1 MILLKQTKNKFIHQD
16 IFKSIKT
23 KKMKKLYIPIIF
35 FLGLGLN
42 AFSQG
47 KSVKSTNSE
56 IATEKSARELRG
68 DKHYFVYSF
77 DKAIDAYK
85 NEKELSLEGQ
95 RKLAKSYYYMND
107 NVKSQEAY
115 AKLINM
121 PGGNNSEDYYNY
133 AMVLRTDG
141 KYDESDKMMDKFS
154 EASPTDLRAIDYKL
168 NKSNLGNLLLDNGK
182 FGVQAL
188 NVNTE
193 AEDFGPSF
201 YKNKVVFTSTRTSKL
216 MPKKS
221 NRDNKPFLNIYVSEV
236 DQNQLKK
243 PEIFDKSL
251 NGKMNEGPASFN
263 KEGTF
268 MAYTEN
274 NYDLKKKE
282 LIVKLEIYFRT
293 SVDGKWSKP
302 ESFILN
308 SKEYSVGHPALSSDG
323 KTMYFAS
330 DMPGGFGGSDLYKIT
345 KSEDGT
351 WSKAE
356 NLGKKI
362 NTEGNEMFPFYEETS
377 KTLYFS
383 SNGRFGLGGLDI
395 FYSSI
400 NGTEFNNPTNAGNPL
415 NTQYD
420 DFAMIVDGQ
429 TNKGYFSSN
438 RTGGSGDD
446 DIYSVSLL
454 SNKQIQGIA
463 KNVSG
468 KSIPKAFITL
478 RDEKGNIIDT
488 LTTNDDGAFLF
499 DVEANKNFKLT
510 GNKKLYKEG
519 ENVANTLGKEQIVIA
534 DVILLKDEPI
544 AAVETAKTDLGKVL
558 KLNNIYFDLD
568 KFNIR
573 ADAEPELNK
582 IIKAMNE
589 NPTMVVEL
597 ISHTDCRET
606 AEYNQILSD
615 KRAKS
620 SVEYI
625 QKRITKPSRI
635 SGKGYGKTKLVNSCE
650 CDDKIVSQCSD
661 EEHQKN
667 RRTEFIL
674 IK

>member
-1 MILLKQTKNKFIHQD
+1 
-16 IFKSIKT
+16 
-23 KKMKKLYIPIIF
+23 MKKLYIPIVI
-35 FLGLGLN
+35 FLGIGLN

-47 KSVKSTNSE
+47 KSVESTNTNND
-56 IATEKSARELRG
+56 IATEKSKRELRG

-77 DKAIDAYK
+77 DKAIDNYK
-85 NEKELSLEGQ
+85 NENELSLEGQ

-107 NVKSQEAY
+107 NIKSEEAY
-115 AKLINM
+115 AKLISM
-121 PGGNNSEDYYNY
+121 PGGNLSEDYYNY

-141 KYDESDKMMDKFS
+141 KYDESNKMMDKFS
-154 EASPTDLRAIDYKL
+154 EATPNDLRTIDYKL
-168 NKSNLGNLLLDNGK
+168 NKSNLGNLLADNGK
-182 FGVQAL
+182 FSVKHL
-188 NVNTE
+188 TVNTE

-201 YKNKVVFTSTRTSKL
+201 YKNKIVFTSSRTTKM

-236 DQNQLKK
+236 DQDQLKK
-243 PEIFDKSL
+243 PEVFDKSL
-251 NGKMNEGPASFN
+251 NGKMNDGPASFN

-282 LIVKLEIYFRT
+282 LIVNLEIYFRT
-293 SVDGKWSKP
+293 STDDKWSKP

-308 SKEYSVGHPALSSDG
+308 SKEYSVGQPALSQNG
-323 KTMYFAS
+323 NTMYFTS
-330 DMPGGFGGSDLYKIT
+330 DMPGGFGGTDLYKVT
-345 KSEDGT
+345 KDEKGV

-356 NLGKKI
+356 NLGNKI
-362 NTEGNEMFPFYEETS
+362 NTEGDEMFPFYEETS
-377 KTLYFS
+377 GTLYFS

-395 FYSSI
+395 FIASA
-400 NGTEFNNPTNAGNPL
+400 NGSQFNGATNAGTPL

-420 DFAMIVDGQ
+420 DFAMIVDGK

-438 RTGGSGDD
+438 RVGGSGDD
-446 DIYSVSLL
+446 DIYSVDLL
-454 SNKQIQGIA
+454 SNKRIIGIA
-463 KNVSG
+463 KNKSG
-468 KSIPKAFITL
+468 KSIPGALITL
-478 RDEKGNIIDT
+478 LNDKGNVIDT
-488 LTTNDDGAFLF
+488 VTTKADGAFLF
-499 DVEANKNFKLT
+499 DVETNKNFKLT
-510 GNKKLYKEG
+510 GNKESYKEG
-519 ENVANTLGKEQIVIA
+519 ENVANTLGKELIVTA
-534 DVILLKDEPI
+534 DVILLKDEQ
-544 AAVETAKTDLGKVL
+544 VVTEVTKTDLGKIL

-568 KFNIR
+568 KYNIR
-573 ADAEPELNK
+573 PDAEPELNK

-606 AEYNQILSD
+606 IEYNQILSD

-625 QKRITKPSRI
+625 QKRISKPSRI
-635 SGKGYGKTKLVNSCE
+635 SGKGYGKSQLTNSCE
-650 CDDKIVSQCSD
+650 CDEKIVSQCSD

>member
-1 MILLKQTKNKFIHQD
+1 
-16 IFKSIKT
+16 
-23 KKMKKLYIPIIF
+23 MKKLYIPIIL

-42 AFSQG
+42 AYSQG
-47 KSVKSTNSE
+47 KSINTGNSN

-77 DKAIDAYK
+77 DKAIDSYK
-85 NEKELSLEGQ
+85 NEKEISLEGQ

-107 NVKSQEAY
+107 NVKSEEAY

-121 PGGNNSEDYYNY
+121 PGGNNSEDYYNF
-133 AMVLRTDG
+133 AMVLRSDG

-168 NKSNLGNLLLDNGK
+168 NKSNLGNLQTDNGK
-182 FGVQAL
+182 FSVQSL

-330 DMPGGFGGSDLYKIT
+330 DMPGGFGGSDIYKIT
-345 KSEDGT
+345 KSENGT

-400 NGTEFNNPTNAGNPL
+400 NGTEYSSPTNAGNPL

-438 RTGGSGDD
+438 RPGGSGDD

-499 DVEANKNFKLT
+499 DVETNKNFKLI
-510 GNKKLYKEG
+510 GNKKSYKEG
-519 ENVANTLGKEQIVIA
+519 ENVANTLGKEQIVKA

-544 AAVETAKTDLGKVL
+544 AVAEIAKTDLGKVL

-573 ADAEPELNK
+573 ADAQPELDK
-582 IIKAMNE
+582 IVKAMNE
-589 NPTMVVEL
+589 NPTMVIEL

-635 SGKGYGKTKLVNSCE
+635 SGKGYGKTQLVNTCE